1 MMLDLH
7 SQSNV
12 DTSLLLALDAI
23 PVDTPH
29 FNLSLNPAV
38 VVEVI
43 SRPKTITYIVIWF

>member
-29 FNLSLNPAV
+29 FNLSLNPALL
-38 VVEVI
+38 VEEI
-43 SRPKTITYIVIWF
+43 SHPRTITYVVIWF